1 VILGVCRLVPVAQ
14 FVPLRL
20 HCVRLLQQ
28 LAAST
33 GTFVPT
39 TSLLL
44 GVLDHREVGMKPLRG
59 DGGGGGKRGKGGKK
73 SKSAGGGATV
83 RGLRLPLILK
93 LPKEGTL
100 RTLEQLDGVLKETFV
115 LLNREMD
122 LYRYSPGFPE
132 FTFSILQRL
141 RRVSVCARGWVLWR
155 GNPSP

>member
-1 VILGVCRLVPVAQ
+1 
-14 FVPLRL
+14 
-20 HCVRLLQQ
+20 
-28 LAAST
+28 
-33 GTFVPT
+33 
-39 TSLLL
+39 
-44 GVLDHREVGMKPLRG
+44 M
-59 DGGGGGKRGKGGKK
+59 
-73 SKSAGGGATV
+73 

-141 RRVSVCARGWVLWR
+141 RRVSVWVWVPWS
-155 GNPSP
+155 GNPLLSKSNQIHLAGM

>member
-1 VILGVCRLVPVAQ
+1 
-14 FVPLRL
+14 
-20 HCVRLLQQ
+20 
-28 LAAST
+28 
-33 GTFVPT
+33 
-39 TSLLL
+39 
-44 GVLDHREVGMKPLRG
+44 MRG
-59 DGGGGGKRGKGGKK
+59 DGKGKGGKK
-73 SKSAGGGATV
+73 NKSAGGGATV

-141 RRVSVCARGWVLWR
+141 RRVRVCVCVRAWGCYFGALLRLDSV
-155 GNPSP
+155 